1 MLKYIVVFGIAM
13 AIFLVFATDDI
24 PFMERNYATS
34 EETRAAAQAANIP
47 KYTRQQAT
55 TFVEEDIRA
64 NCAVADEYLP
74 HLNSF
79 EVTWMRQPRTDD
91 RHAQTTATKGVIGN
105 GLLPILLPAR
115 TGDCTKTTTRLP
127 PS

>member
-91 RHAQTTATKGVIGN
+91 RHERGYREWTVTDPLTGAYWRLYEDNNEVAPVIG
-105 GLLPILLPAR
+105 
-115 TGDCTKTTTRLP
+115 KF
-127 PS
+127 